1 MRLPELAAA
10 QQQVLNTT
18 TFKGYNHNPAIG
30 DGEMY
35 DMQNLSG
42 RSYPLLDQRQERGIM
57 RLRTNE
63 NRIVVLDENGDTQQT
78 YDSEPVEKKLG
89 GISGRDDLILI
100 RGEKVYYNMSEVLGI
115 TVSDSPA
122 FLPKKIVN
130 MGAYVCIWPDKV
142 YFNTVDTTDY
152 GQMDARTQIAGDYV
166 TAMMCRGDGTDYD
179 YSQIMQGATAPA
191 DPTNGMLWLDTS
203 GANHVLKQYDSGTS
217 SWVEVATTY
226 VKISGTGIGQNFRMY
241 DAVNISGLQANTE
254 DQNLINQVNALNT
267 TMIVYFAGTDYI
279 VVAGLLSQAVAM
291 KSGTT
296 VTVERPVPDLDY
308 ICESNN
314 RLWGCKYGIEN
325 GQMVNEIRAC
335 KLGDFKNWGCFMGLS
350 TDSYTASVG
359 SDGPFTGCVSQRSY
373 PIFFK
378 ENCIHRISGTAP
390 SNFTLTTTVCRGI
403 QDGSWR
409 SAVVVNEAVYYK
421 SRGDI
426 MMYDGSSVPM
436 SISTALGETLYSDAR
451 AGAVGGK
458 YYISMMDRNERW
470 HLFVYDTKTGNWY
483 REDNFHALGFGAVED
498 ELFAIDE
505 DDNTLVTMLGSMGE
519 PEGDLEWYALFGMF
533 GMDYMGQKYM
543 SRFNIRMQITNGA
556 RAKLEIQYDQ
566 DGTWHDMGEIR
577 GQNTKTF
584 LLPVIPRRCDH
595 LQVRIS
601 GKGRCRI
608 YSISRIL
615 EVSTDG

>member
-63 NRIVVLDENGDTQQT
+63 NRIIVLDENGETQQT

-115 TVSDSPA
+115 TVSDEPA

-142 YFNTVDTTDY
+142 YFNTVDTSDY
-152 GQMDARTQIAGDYV
+152 GRMDARTQIAGEYV

-267 TMIVYFAGTDYI
+267 NMIVYFAGTDYI

-403 QDGSWR
+403 QEGSWR

-458 YYISMMDRNERW
+458 YYVSMMDRNEKW

-505 DDNTLVTMLGSMGE
+505 DDNTLVSMLGSMGE
-519 PEGDLEWYALFGMF
+519 PEGELEWYALFGMF
-533 GMDYMGQKYM
+533 GMDYMGQKYL

>member
-63 NRIVVLDENGDTQQT
+63 NRIVVLDENGETQQT

-115 TVSDSPA
+115 TVSDDPA

-142 YFNTVDTTDY
+142 YFNTVDTSDY
-152 GQMDARTQIAGDYV
+152 GQMDARTQIAGEYV

-226 VKISGTGIGQNFRMY
+226 VKISGTGIGQNLRMY

-254 DQNLINQVNALNT
+254 DQNLINQVDALNT
-267 TMIVYFAGTDYI
+267 NMIVYFAGTDYI

-505 DDNTLVTMLGSMGE
+505 DENTLVTMLGSMGE

-533 GMDYMGQKYM
+533 GMDYMGQKYL

-584 LLPVIPRRCDH
+584 MLPVIPRRCDH